1 MENGSE
7 LVPDHQPKERIA
19 TLCQQEISMIVGS
32 GMSYRK
38 GLDLLNR
45 LLHRSPDSSIKFR
58 TYRDFCERSGKQIEN
73 YMDRQSH
80 DILKAHG
87 FDAESGKPV
96 SVPAAELTQGAKP
109 YTDEAVKSAIE
120 KINAERLSPDE
131 QIKFRQLQ
139 IEDSQE
145 TVYTSLDDIGV
156 KHQKEHRSGET
167 EKNGVYVW
175 NTVAQIETDSRS
187 YTITGVGM
195 KKVFLYVLSYLLQQN
210 LLAHKTLVFFTD
222 GARDIFANIAELFSF
237 HSYTIILDWYHLKKR
252 CQEYL
257 SMSVQ
262 GKEQRNIVLKKLLRI
277 LWAGNVDEALAY
289 LQNLDTA
296 ILRPANRID
305 DLYRY
310 IEKHRD
316 HIPPYALRAELGLRN
331 SSNRVEKANDL
342 VVAQRQKH
350 NGMSWSNT
358 GSGALAQ
365 ITALII
371 NDELGFWLNE
381 RMIPAY
387 FSIAA

>member
-1 MENGSE
+1 
-7 LVPDHQPKERIA
+7 
-19 TLCQQEISMIVGS
+19 MIVGS

-45 LLHRSPDSSIKFR
+45 LLHRSPDNSIKFR

-73 YMDRQSH
+73 YIDCKSN

-87 FDAESGKPV
+87 FDTDNGKPV
-96 SVPAAELTQGAKP
+96 GVPAAELTRGAKP
-109 YTDEAVKSAIE
+109 YTDKAVKSAIE
-120 KINAERLSPDE
+120 KINAERLLPDE
-131 QIKFRQLQ
+131 QIKLKQLQ
-139 IEDSQE
+139 IEDSRE

-156 KHQKEHRSGET
+156 KHQKEYRSGEK

-175 NTVAQIETDSRS
+175 NTVAHIETDSRS
-187 YTITGVGM
+187 CTITGVGM

-210 LLAHKTLVFFTD
+210 LLAYKTLVFFTD

-257 SMSVQ
+257 SMSVK
-262 GKEQRNIVLKKLLRI
+262 GKEQRNVVLKKLLRI

-289 LQNLDTA
+289 LQSFDAA

-387 FSIAA
+387 SSIAA